1 MSTVILAHLLTSLAR
16 PTIQPAEEA
25 IDMKRKSW
33 TAAIASIVL
42 LVGIAPQAGAAD
54 KFVDH
59 SFRGSYALGI
69 IGTVVGVG
77 PVAGTGLLTSD
88 GKGNFV
94 GTETISYG
102 VGPCVLTLT
111 GTYSVNPDG
120 TGTGTATVTSAGG
133 GPLCTSGNGSTV
145 DFSFVLSADKIKLSE
160 TSTGFAILADGDR
173 Q

>member
-1 MSTVILAHLLTSLAR
+1 MRRTTWIPVISSV
-16 PTIQPAEEA
+16 
-25 IDMKRKSW
+25 M
-33 TAAIASIVL
+33 L
-42 LVGIAPQAGAAD
+42 LVAQPQHGSAD
-54 KFVDH
+54 DGNGFSNR

-69 IGTVVGVG
+69 IGTVVSVG

-94 GTETISYG
+94 GSETISYG

-120 TGTGTATVTSAGG
+120 TGTGTATVTSAAG
-133 GPLCTSGNGSTV
+133 GPLCTSGNLSTV
-145 DFSFVLSADKIKLSE
+145 DFSLVLSGGRGAADKIKLSE
-160 TSTGFAILADGDR
+160 TSTGFAILAEGDR